1 MGKVKTAVYICVFIL
16 VWAQLVLPL
25 IPGYAQNIKLQD
37 FSLYNTAW
45 NGCFMLRIELTRNG
59 YDVRPLLSSLSILSR
74 AEGTTVVI
82 LAPSSFINPL
92 EAIQLAD
99 FVRKG
104 GGLLIADDFG
114 TGNIFTMLLF
124 YSLGLPSPQFWNAPL
139 LGSYTGGVSTWTY
152 TPAVTEFNTS
162 HPIFKD
168 VRQII
173 LNWPTALW
181 NVPPENQAAAL
192 SPAFIDMNRNG
203 QMDPLELL
211 PSATVVA
218 VYDLESMGFEVG
230 GQNVS
235 YGKGRIVVVSDPSIF
250 NNDMLLRGDNLRFAI
265 NIIDWLSRRNEG
277 GESNLVV
284 FDEAHLA
291 APYYYSYGKLFGS
304 ILGYIDWASAN
315 WFLAPIYPALIVFSI
330 WRWLPRGK
338 PKEMGPT
345 AVYLKRGKT
354 FLTERLEWYKEN
366 KQYGYALKLL
376 YRRMKR
382 HLVRRFKLKEYSV
395 DAAVRVLSDVV
406 TAMRRTQLKRF
417 LEEWEAIERGE
428 KPIYMNS
435 ETFLN
440 HFFVMKKIMEA
451 VMVEKRG

>member
-1 MGKVKTAVYICVFIL
+1 MGKVKTTVYVCVFIL
-16 VWAQLVLPL
+16 VWAPLVLPL

-37 FSLYNTAW
+37 FSLYNPMW
-45 NGCFMLRIELTRNG
+45 NGCFLLRMELSGNG
-59 YDVRPLLSSLSILSR
+59 YDVRPLLSSLSVLSR
-74 AEGTTVVI
+74 AEGATAVI

-92 EAIQLAD
+92 EALELAD

-114 TGNIFTMLLF
+114 TGNIFTILLF
-124 YSLGLPSPQFWNAPL
+124 SSLGLPPPLFQNAPL
-139 LGSYTGGVSTWTY
+139 YGSYMGGLTRWTP

-162 HPIFKD
+162 HPIFSG

-173 LNWPTALW
+173 LNVPTALQS
-181 NVPPENQAAAL
+181 VPPENQAAVLAPGFLDIDRNMQLDDL
-192 SPAFIDMNRNG
+192 SEF
-203 QMDPLELL
+203 L

-218 VYDLESMGFEVG
+218 VYDLEKMGFEVG

-250 NNDMLLRGDNLRFAI
+250 NNDMLLKGDNLRFAV
-265 NIIDWLSRRNEG
+265 NVIDWLSRKNEG

-284 FDEAHLA
+284 FDEAHLFT
-291 APYYYSYGKLFGS
+291 PYYSYDKLFGS

-315 WFLAPIYPALIVFSI
+315 WLLAPIYPALIMFSV
-330 WRWLPRGK
+330 WRWLPKGK

-345 AVYLKRGKT
+345 AVYLRRGKT

-366 KQYGYALKLL
+366 RQYGYALKLL

-395 DAAVRVLSDVV
+395 DAAVRALSGVV
-406 TAMRRTQLKRF
+406 TTMRRTQLRRF
-417 LEEWEAIERGE
+417 LEEWETIERGE
-428 KPIYMNS
+428 KPIYMTS
-435 ETFLN
+435 EAFLN

-451 VMVEKRG
+451 VMVGK